1 MKLRFV
7 VTFLLFIKYDY
18 MRFLQI
24 QLLDEVADFGVPV
37 ITEPS
42 IMSSL
47 IQIPSVMNKVTTYIT
62 KVTVFSLFL
71 HFLLNREL
79 EKKILGFLVQVILL

>member
-7 VTFLLFIKYDY
+7 VTFLLFIKYDS
-18 MRFLQI
+18 MCFLKI

-62 KVTVFSLFL
+62 KVTVYSYFFFYYQIGNWRRGYMASWY
-71 HFLLNREL
+71 R
-79 EKKILGFLVQVILL
+79 